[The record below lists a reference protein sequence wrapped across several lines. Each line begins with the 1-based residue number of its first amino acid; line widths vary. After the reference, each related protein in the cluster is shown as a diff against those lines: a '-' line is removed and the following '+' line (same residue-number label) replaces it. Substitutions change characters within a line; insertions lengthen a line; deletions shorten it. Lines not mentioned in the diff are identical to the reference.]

1 MQNEGLTN
9 PAETL
14 NTAALEGN
22 LTSDIITVVRDPR
35 NPLGKRFTRNPD
47 GTLSKQPSVNMS
59 CGLAVM
65 RRVETREDLAEL
77 LSSVGDD
84 PHAAIINA
92 VFDGIDVGE
101 EFLILSAR
109 ELEEHLGIPMADRE
123 KQKGVHQITYKG
135 KQYKATG
142 RFKENVRPS
151 CWQLLDRDIDVHT
164 PPQFANLS
172 FEDWFLAV
180 GKILPGL
187 DKTSYVKTEST
198 SARVVCDGAPV
209 GGGNGH
215 VWIKMANR
223 EDVERIRTAL
233 IICAAQ
239 AGLAWKKPKFSKQE
253 EGRVVGN
260 SLATLID
267 PSVWTPGRLIFC
279 GQPCVGEGLTIVPVT
294 AVVHHGECDALV
306 TESIVLP
313 DAKVIRAITRKAGVE
328 MSVTTDSDG
337 SRIATNDL
345 TLATEIETKDHGIL
359 SVRGMIERGFTG
371 KQRCQTP
378 FRESNSY
385 AAFYSVNAAGKPFVY
400 DVGTTTT
407 HWLNDFEA
415 EDAKLIQAKT
425 SVEKLL
431 QEVKED
437 GAVVLEEGAVAA
449 LAAIKQASPSEY
461 QRKRA
466 ALKQANRQVSVT
478 ALDSAVKSR
487 LMEAG
492 SAQTHHGYATCL
504 LARLTESE
512 WPPVA
517 WHLDLYVVNLETAIW
532 ERKPFEVLIRL
543 VAEMHDG
550 KAFCSRRSEYLA
562 VALHAILLATDDSF
576 FSEGP
581 TGLACPGGFYQ
592 ISGEE
597 LKIEPLTPNHRQ
609 RVMLPFDPK
618 AMPMPLFE
626 KFRHETFEAAP
637 EHAGEEQQQ
646 LALVQEIAGGI
657 MFGLTH
663 RYQVAILFFEPF
675 GRAGKGTVERL
686 LRALVPKEFVT
697 AISPFDWS
705 RDYHVATL
713 AGKRLNVV
721 GELPQAQPIPAAHFK
736 TVIGGDLITGRHPT
750 ERPVSFTNDATHL
763 FMSNH
768 MITTKDQSE
777 AFFARWKI
785 VEFPNSRLR
794 SGLPLDANLAQR
806 IIDNELS
813 GIAYWALEGAV
824 RLLRNGKFSAST
836 AHDRLMAKW
845 RRSTNSLEEFIHECC
860 DILRDSAY
868 RRSRL
873 YEDYS
878 EWCSENGRKPFSKS
892 SVKELLAH
900 NVGLGIR
907 LTELNGHETFRGIR
921 PKPTPETT
929 SQSGS
934 YGPQFFASSDDSA
947 PPLPDAAP
955 SDQADDDA
963 GEPF

>member
-1 MQNEGLTN
+1 LYNSTTTT
-9 PAETL
+9 PATSSQESLAPSTSPTEVYGGEL
-14 NTAALEGN
+14 SAAV
-22 LTSDIITVVRDPR
+22 ITVVRDPQH
-35 NPLGKRFTRNPD
+35 PLGKRFARNPD
-47 GTLSKQPSVNMS
+47 GTVSKQPSVNMS
-59 CGLAVM
+59 FGLAVM
-65 RRVETREDLAEL
+65 RRVETHEDLAEL

-164 PPQFANLS
+164 PPQFAKLS
-172 FEDWFLAV
+172 FEDWLLAV

-198 SARVVCDGAPV
+198 SARVMCDGEPV

-215 VWIKMANR
+215 VWVR
-223 EDVERIRTAL
+223 VTTPDDVERTRVAL
-233 IICAAQ
+233 VVCAAK
-239 AGLAWKKPKFSKQE
+239 ANLTWKKPRFSKRE
-253 EGRVVGN
+253 EGVVVGN

-267 PSVWTPGRLIFC
+267 PSVWTPGRLVFC

-294 AVVHHGECDALV
+294 AVVHQGECDHLK

-313 DAKVIRAITRKAGVE
+313 DAKVIRDITRKAGVE
-328 MSVTTDSDG
+328 MSVTTDRDG
-337 SRIATNDL
+337 LRIATNGL

-359 SVRGMIERGFTG
+359 SVRGMIERGLTG
-371 KQRCQTP
+371 KLRCQTP
-378 FRESNSY
+378 FRESKSY

-400 DVGTTTT
+400 DVGTNTT

-415 EDAKLIQAKT
+415 EDAKLIQANAT
-425 SVEKLL
+425 VGKLL
-431 QEVKED
+431 QTVTKD
-437 GAVVLEEGAVAA
+437 SANALEEAAIEA

-512 WPPVA
+512 WSPVA

-550 KAFCSRRSEYLA
+550 KALCSRRSEYLA

-663 RYQVAILFFEPF
+663 RYQVAILFSEPF

-686 LRALVPKEFVT
+686 FRALVPKEFVT
-697 AISPFDWS
+697 AISPFNWDD
-705 RDYHVATL
+705 DYHVAAL

-721 GELPQAQPIPAAHFK
+721 GELSDSRPIPASDFK

-750 ERPVSFTNDATHL
+750 ERPISFTNEATHL

-824 RLLRNGKFSAST
+824 RLLQQGKFSAST

-860 DILRDSAY
+860 DIIES
-868 RRSRL
+868 
-873 YEDYS
+873 
-878 EWCSENGRKPFSKS
+878 C
-892 SVKELLAH
+892 LLA
-900 NVGLGIR
+900 
-907 LTELNGHETFRGIR
+907 F
-921 PKPTPETT
+921 KK
-929 SQSGS
+929 
-934 YGPQFFASSDDSA
+934 
-947 PPLPDAAP
+947 
-955 SDQADDDA
+955 
-963 GEPF
+963 